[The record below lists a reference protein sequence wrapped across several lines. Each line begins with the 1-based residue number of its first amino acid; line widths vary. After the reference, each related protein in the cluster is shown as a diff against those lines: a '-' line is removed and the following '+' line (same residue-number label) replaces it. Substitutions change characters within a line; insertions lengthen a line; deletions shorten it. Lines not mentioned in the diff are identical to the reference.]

1 MIIDT
6 LKNAY
11 KYYGLN
17 PRLEKAF
24 AFLKNEDL
32 ESLEAGEYE
41 IDGKDIVVLVQ
52 EYTTSPNPPW
62 EAHKY
67 HIDVQYLVSGVE
79 KIGYRPLKGMKPD
92 KYKTKTD
99 CFLYD
104 PGYEGDYITLK
115 DDTIMIIF
123 PDDGHVPRVAY
134 DKPMAV
140 KKIVIKVLI

>member
-24 AFLKNEDL
+24 AFIKNEDL
-32 ESLEAGEYE
+32 ESLKEGEYE
-41 IDGKDIVVLVQ
+41 IDGKDIVALVQ

-67 HIDVQYLVSGVE
+67 HIDIQYLVSGVE
-79 KIGYRPLKGMKPD
+79 KIGYRQLDGMIPTE
-92 KYKTKTD
+92 YRTKTD

-104 PGYEGDYITLK
+104 PDYEGDYLTLK

-134 DKPMAV
+134 DQPMAV

>member
-79 KIGYRPLKGMKPD
+79 KIGYRPLKNEAG
-92 KYKTKTD
+92 
-99 CFLYD
+99 
-104 PGYEGDYITLK
+104 
-115 DDTIMIIF
+115 
-123 PDDGHVPRVAY
+123 
-134 DKPMAV
+134 
-140 KKIVIKVLI
+140 